1 MTFFAQLRPSQQRV
15 TVVRISPVRIISRS
29 LEEGIMMKY
38 AVLVRDLAEGDD
50 Q

>member
-1 MTFFAQLRPSQQRV
+1 M
-15 TVVRISPVRIISRS
+15 RIISRS
-29 LEEGIMMKY
+29 LGEGIMMKY

>member
-1 MTFFAQLRPSQQRV
+1 M
-15 TVVRISPVRIISRS
+15 RIMSRS

>member
-1 MTFFAQLRPSQQRV
+1 M
-15 TVVRISPVRIISRS
+15 RIMSRS

-38 AVLVRDLAEGDD
+38 AVLVRDLPEGDD

>member
-1 MTFFAQLRPSQQRV
+1 
-15 TVVRISPVRIISRS
+15 VRIMSRS
-29 LEEGIMMKY
+29 LEQGIMMKY

>member
-1 MTFFAQLRPSQQRV
+1 M
-15 TVVRISPVRIISRS
+15 RIMSRS
-29 LEEGIMMKY
+29 LEQGIMMKY